1 MNVTPLAQALGWPDE
16 LTERAAR
23 ALYDERRRRREANRY
38 LQPYMANA
46 IALYHEKGDR
56 LQRTVLA
63 AKLARRG

>member
-1 MNVTPLAQALGWPDE
+1 MNITPLARALGWPDE

-23 ALYDERRRRREANRY
+23 ALYDERRQHREAHQC

-46 IALYHEKGDR
+46 IALYRAKGER
-56 LQRTVLA
+56 LQRAVLA